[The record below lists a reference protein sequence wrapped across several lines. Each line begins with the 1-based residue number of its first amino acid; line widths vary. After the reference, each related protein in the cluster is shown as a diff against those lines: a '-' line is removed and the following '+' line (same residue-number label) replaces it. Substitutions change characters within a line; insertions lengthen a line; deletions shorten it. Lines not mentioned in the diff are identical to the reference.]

1 MMQHNASRCVLSTF
15 STMASSVVVDA
26 SLSTRRMGGDGCLL
40 SRIHTSPYVPS
51 KFCLITPAPLLR
63 PTPACARLLPL
74 AARSS
79 LILRQSSPG
88 KTAAVDHSG
97 ESSQTLSSHPPAA
110 QQGAETHCPWDNTG
124 RVPLSNAAARSNISG
139 HLSATCKCHYG
150 VFEVCRGYGNILLLY
165 PSCPQAL

>member
-1 MMQHNASRCVLSTF
+1 MTQHNASRCVLSTL

-40 SRIHTSPYVPS
+40 SRIRLRMYPPNSASSPP
-51 KFCLITPAPLLR
+51 PPLLR

-124 RVPLSNAAARSNISG
+124 RVPLSNAATRSNISG
-139 HLSATCKCHYG
+139 HLSATCKCYYG
-150 VFEVCRGYGNILLLY
+150 VFEVCRGYSHILLLY
-165 PSCPQAL
+165 PSCSLAL